1 MSFQMYKS
9 SKPLRIGYLE
19 NDGYMQPSPSM
30 ARAVREVKVLLE
42 QAGHTVRLQPHSDAH
57 RLLVYSDL
65 KQCYKSWRVFMQT
78 CVFCPCSWCLT
89 LR

>member
-65 KQCYKSWRVFMQT
+65 KQCYKSWRVFHAD
-78 CVFCPCSWCLT
+78 VCL
-89 LR
+89 LSL